1 MRQVGK
7 NILLADDEKN
17 FAEVL
22 RSELEESGYSVTLV
36 RDGVEA
42 VVKALDGKFDM
53 ALLDIMMPNLDGINT
68 VKILKKIDSKLPIIT
83 FSGVAGSGDIA
94 SSIRAGAIRCLT
106 KPFSV
111 EQLLSEI
118 KRVIHG

>member
-1 MRQVGK
+1 MK
-7 NILLADDEKN
+7 KILLADDEKN

-22 RSELEESGYSVTLV
+22 RSELEEAGYSVTLT

-42 VVKALDGKFDM
+42 VLKALDDKFDM
-53 ALLDIMMPNLDGINT
+53 GLLDIMMPNLDGINA
-68 VKILKKIDSKLPIIT
+68 VRILRKIYPGMPVIT
-83 FSGVAGSGDIA
+83 FSGVAGSGDMA
-94 SSIRAGAIRCLT
+94 SSIKAGAIRCLT

-118 KRVIHG
+118 KKVLHE

>member
-1 MRQVGK
+1 VGK

>member
-1 MRQVGK
+1 MK
-7 NILLADDEKN
+7 KILLADDEKN

-22 RSELEESGYSVTLV
+22 RSELDEAGYNVSLA

-42 VVKALDGKFDM
+42 VLKALDEKFDM
-53 ALLDIMMPNLDGINT
+53 AMLDIMMPNLDGINA
-68 VKILKKIDSKLPIIT
+68 VRILRKIDPNLPIIT
-83 FSGVAGSGDIA
+83 FSGVAGSGDMA

-111 EQLLSEI
+111 EQLLTEI
-118 KRVIHG
+118 KKALHE

>member
-1 MRQVGK
+1 MK
-7 NILLADDEKN
+7 KILLADDEKN

-22 RSELEESGYSVTLV
+22 RSELEEAGYGVTLT

-42 VVKALDGKFDM
+42 VIKALDDKFDM

-68 VKILKKIDSKLPIIT
+68 VRILKKIDPRLPIIT
-83 FSGVAGSGDIA
+83 FSGVAGSGDMA
-94 SSIRAGAIRCLT
+94 SSIRAGAIRCIT

-118 KRVIHG
+118 KRVLHE

>member
-1 MRQVGK
+1 MQK
-7 NILLADDEKN
+7 KILLADDEKN
-17 FAEVL
+17 FADVL
-22 RSELEESGYSVTLV
+22 KSELEEVGYSVTLV

-42 VVKALDGKFDM
+42 VMKALDDEFDI

-68 VKILKKIDSKLPIIT
+68 VKILKKIDSRMPIVT

-94 SSIRAGAIRCLT
+94 ASIRVGAMRCLT
-106 KPFSV
+106 KPFSI

-118 KRVIHG
+118 KKVLHT